1 MSIHLSRRTV
11 LGALCT
17 AALSLGAISCGP
29 PPPAPGGG
37 GGGTKVI
44 GFAGPL
50 TGPSAQFGVQM
61 RRGAELAIEAINTGG
76 GLRDVKIQAQ
86 YEDDA
91 ANPREAG
98 SVAQKLASN
107 PNVVAVV
114 GHFNSSCS
122 LAGKPKYAE
131 AGVVQITPAS
141 TNVKVCKGS
150 DWTFRNIYDDAFQGQ
165 TLATYAK
172 QVLGLNKVAIFFD
185 NDDYGIGL
193 KDSFLGQANK
203 EGLEVVF
210 IQAYGRETT
219 DYRPHLSRFAELGP
233 EAIMVA
239 GLFDAAAKIAKQARE
254 LGIGV
259 PLLGG
264 DGVLSDEYIK
274 LGQAAADNT
283 YISCPFLFEL
293 GGPKA
298 EEFRKKYEAK
308 YSQKPDAWAA
318 LAYDAVN
325 ILAEAIRAK
334 GWDKAIRDHL
344 ASLTGPENAFPG
356 VTGVTFF
363 DANGDCKKP
372 IQMAVVKDG
381 KIIAAPEQLK

>member
-1 MSIHLSRRTV
+1 MTSQLSRRHLV
-11 LGALCT
+11 GSLLAG
-17 AALSLGAISCGP
+17 ALSLWMVACGP
-29 PPPAPGGG
+29 PSPGSGA
-37 GGGTKVI
+37 GGTKVI

-61 RRGAELAIEAINTGG
+61 RRGAELAIQAINAAG
-76 GLRDVKIQAQ
+76 GLRGVQLQAQ

-131 AGVVQITPAS
+131 GGVVQITPAS

-150 DWTFRNIYDDAFQGQ
+150 DWTFRNIYDDAFQGS

-172 QVLGLNKVAIFFD
+172 SVLGLNRVAIFFD

-193 KDSFLGQANK
+193 KDSFLAQANQ

-219 DYRPHLSRFAELGP
+219 DYRPHLSRFAELEP

-239 GLFDAAAKIAKQARE
+239 GLFDAAAKIARQARE

-293 GGPKA
+293 GGEKA
-298 EEFRKKYEAK
+298 AAFRKEYEAK

-325 ILAEAIRAK
+325 ILAVAIREK
-334 GWDKAIRDHL
+334 GWERRAIRDHL
-344 ASLTGPENAFPG
+344 AGMKDPDSAFPG

-363 DANGDCKKP
+363 DSNGDCKKP
-372 IQMAVVKDG
+372 IQMALVRDG
-381 KIIAAPEQLK
+381 KIVAAPKQLK